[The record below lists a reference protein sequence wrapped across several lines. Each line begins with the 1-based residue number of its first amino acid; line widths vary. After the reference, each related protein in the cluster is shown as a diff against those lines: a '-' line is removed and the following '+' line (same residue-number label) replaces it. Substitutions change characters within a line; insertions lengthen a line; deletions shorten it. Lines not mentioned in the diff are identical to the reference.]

1 MKFLF
6 GLFVLSVILPTVL
19 LSQDS
24 CILTG
29 KVTDENKYPLPGAN
43 IILHPGQKGYV
54 TDMDGNFEISGLT
67 AGNYSIDI
75 SFLGYEEYHDSI
87 DIRKTQNISVKLA
100 PQPQTLEEVVVRD
113 NYTENRKKEDPR
125 SVEVVNDQYI
135 KANLSG
141 SLMKSLERLPGI
153 SSIEIGSGQSKP
165 VIRGLGFNRV
175 LVVENGIK
183 HEGQQ
188 WGADHGL
195 EIDQFAI
202 DRIEVIKG
210 PASLMYGSDA
220 IGGIIDLKQV
230 EVPSENT
237 LGGTIDL
244 TGKSIN
250 NLLGSSASIY
260 ARREKL
266 YIITRATFTD
276 YADYR
281 VPTDSVDIYS
291 YRAPLF
297 KNRLRNTAGNEQDF
311 HITLGTIGEHVSNKL
326 FISNIRAKS
335 GFFAN
340 AHGLEPRM
348 VDAVLHDKSDRDT
361 QFPFQEVNHFKVIA
375 KNDWHINGQR
385 IETEFGYQNNF
396 RQEWSQ
402 YTPHGYMPPEFPDTL
417 SFTGDLEL
425 QLRKDVYSCNL
436 KGFFTVSDKISL
448 TTGISSEYQHNRIN
462 GVGFV
467 IPAFTQ
473 RVAGGFVYGKYLLT
487 GKTTLHAGLRYD
499 YGNIRTKEYY
509 DWFKSPITNNDG
521 DTVGYDYLQRAFYLN
536 RNFNSVCWSVGV
548 NYNRTNFSLKANLG
562 KSFRMP
568 IAKELAAN
576 GVNYHHFSYEI
587 GNQHLSAEI
596 AYQADVG
603 LEWKSRQ
610 LALGMSPFFSYSPN
624 YIYLNPS
631 YKYDYLYG
639 AGNQVYYY
647 TQAKVARF
655 GGEVHMH
662 YELSKQFMAGFIGEY
677 IYSEQLSGEKKGFTL
692 PFSPPANMLFN
703 LKFSPKKWHEVFNE
717 PFISLDYKVVAAQN
731 RIVPP
736 EIKTSGY
743 QMITIS
749 SGTKINWSKQEFSIN
764 LRVQNL
770 LNQKYFNHTSYY
782 RIINVPEAGRNFI
795 INISIPFNET
805 FK

>member
-1 MKFLF
+1 MKFLL
-6 GLFVLSVILPTVL
+6 GLFVLVFIIPTVL
-19 LSQDS
+19 LSQDPYT
-24 CILTG
+24 LTG
-29 KVTDENKYPLPGAN
+29 QVTDESQYPLPGAS

-54 TDMDGNFEISGLT
+54 TDRDGNFEISGLP

-75 SFLGYEEYHDSI
+75 SFLGYQEYHATL
-87 DIRKTQNISVKLA
+87 DIRKTQNISVKLS
-100 PQPQTLEEVVVRD
+100 PRLQTLEEVVVRD
-113 NYTENRKKEDPR
+113 NYTEQRKQGDPR
-125 SVEVVNDQYI
+125 SIEVVSDQYI

-175 LVVENGIK
+175 VVVENGIK

-202 DRIEVIKG
+202 DRVEIIKG

-230 EVPSENT
+230 EVPAENSF
-237 LGGTIDL
+237 GGTIDL
-244 TGKSIN
+244 TGKSSN

-260 ARREKL
+260 ARRKKI
-266 YIITRATFTD
+266 YILTRATITD

-281 VPTDSVDIYS
+281 VPANSVDIYS
-291 YRAPLF
+291 YPVPLF

-311 HITLGTIGEHVSNKL
+311 HVTLGTIGEHVSNKL
-326 FISNIRAKS
+326 FISNIRGKS

-340 AHGLEPRM
+340 AHGLEPIM
-348 VDAVLHDKSDRDT
+348 VDTVLHDRSDRDI
-361 QFPFQEVNHFKVIA
+361 QFPYQEVNHFKIIA
-375 KNDWHINGQR
+375 KNDWHINDLH

-396 RQEWSQ
+396 RQEWGQ

-417 SFTGDLEL
+417 GYPGDLEL
-425 QLRKDVYSCNL
+425 QFRKDVYSCNL

-448 TTGISSEYQHNRIN
+448 TAGISSEYQHNRIS
-462 GVGFV
+462 GVGFI
-467 IPAFTQ
+467 IPAFSHHT
-473 RVAGGFVYGKYLLT
+473 AGGFVYGKFRVT

-509 DWFKSPITNNDG
+509 DWFKSPIINHNG
-521 DTVGYDYLQRAFYLN
+521 DTTGYEYVQRALNLN
-536 RNFNSVCWSVGV
+536 RSFNSICWSVGV
-548 NYNRTNFSLKANLG
+548 NYNKTNFSLKANLG
-562 KSFRMP
+562 KSFRIP

-587 GNQHLSAEI
+587 GNQYLSAET

-610 LALGMSPFFSYSPN
+610 LALGLSPFFNYFPN

-631 YKYDYLYG
+631 YKYDYLHG
-639 AGNQVYYY
+639 AGNQIYYY

-662 YELSKQFMAGFIGEY
+662 YELSKQFGAGIIGEY

-703 LKFSPKKWHEVFNE
+703 LKYSPEKWGTFLHEPYV
-717 PFISLDYKVVAAQN
+717 SLDCKVVAAQN
-731 RIVPP
+731 RRVPP
-736 EIKTSGY
+736 ELKTPGY
-743 QMITIS
+743 QTVTIS
-749 SGTKINWSKQEFSIN
+749 SGTKFNWSGQEFSIN
-764 LRVQNL
+764 FQVQNL
-770 LNQKYFNHTSYY
+770 LNQKYFNHTSFY

-795 INISIPFNET
+795 INISIPFNKT
-805 FK
+805 IK